1 MKTAKTGGFMRPVL
15 LWLGGLIALLV
26 VTALVLSLVRL
37 RIDLSGYKGAAEATA
52 SAALGRKVRIDGEI
66 IVTTSLWPYFEI
78 QGMRIANPD
87 DFEAGDLA
95 HMNLARITVS
105 LPALMERKLH
115 VKQFQVD
122 GLTLN
127 LVTDSNGAVNWVLA
141 GPDEVNNAASPP
153 EDPVDTDQ
161 AQALSSGALA
171 VDKLLFEDIAVTFRN
186 DIDGEG
192 LAFELEQVKG
202 SAPFGEP
209 MKLSMNGA
217 LRDEPFTLD
226 INANSLGEFLAMTR
240 SQIDIEAE
248 IAETNF
254 QFSGLSDSSGDNRA
268 INLKMSVE
276 GKNLNSLD
284 DLLQLDLPPLAD
296 YRLGATLTAVPGRL
310 ELTDFEATV
319 KNSTLSGSLIIDR
332 TGTKPFATMTL
343 TADTIQLTDFDTGDW
358 SPDEAETEADEKSAT
373 TTDKPAGKR
382 AKLLSPQALQRANIK
397 LDVRVADILS
407 GEDKLGNGE
416 LKLEIKDGR
425 ISLDPLR
432 LKLPKASLLLHA
444 SVKPGIEASDASLR
458 ALIKD
463 FDFGAL
469 ARLSNPDSDIG
480 GTLNMDI
487 DVSASARNIR
497 NLMTGANG
505 YFDLAG
511 RPENFH
517 ADVVD
522 LWAVNLLSSVVS
534 SSVEDESAS
543 QINCIISRWSLDDG
557 IMSAQNLAVDT
568 SKIRICGTGDIDF
581 NDNSFDLTIAPTAKR
596 PEFFSLATPLAVK
609 GKFRDFRIGMDSG
622 VLSLGTTAVKFAI
635 SPITTPFKRLIM
647 DDLPADGSDICS
659 LPIGP
664 HEGELEELPGC

>member
-1 MKTAKTGGFMRPVL
+1 MKTTKTGGFMRPVL
-15 LWLGGLIALLV
+15 LCLGGLIALLV
-26 VTALVLSLVRL
+26 ITALVLSLVRL
-37 RIDLSGYKGAAEATA
+37 RIDLSGYKGVAEATA

-66 IVTTSLWPYFEI
+66 VVTTSLWPYFEI

-95 HMNLARITVS
+95 RMNLARITVS

-122 GLTLN
+122 GLALN
-127 LVTDSNGAVNWVLA
+127 LVTDSNGAVNWILA
-141 GPDEVNNAASPP
+141 GPDEVNKTASPP

-161 AQALSSGALA
+161 AQAFSSSALA
-171 VDKLLFEDIAVTFRN
+171 VDKLLFENIAVTFRN
-186 DIDGEG
+186 DIDGEN
-192 LAFELEQVKG
+192 LTFELKQAEG

-209 MKLSMNGA
+209 MKLSMSGA
-217 LRDEPFTLD
+217 LRDEPFTLH
-226 INANSLGEFLAMTR
+226 INASSLGEFLAMNR

-248 IAETNF
+248 IADTNF
-254 QFSGLSDSSGDNRA
+254 QFSGLSDTPGGNRA
-268 INLKMSVE
+268 IELKMSME

-296 YRLGATLTAVPGRL
+296 YRLSAILTAVPGRL

-319 KNSTLSGSLIIDR
+319 KNSTLNGTLIIDR

-358 SPDEAETEADEKSAT
+358 SPDEPEAEPGEESVT
-373 TTDKPAGKR
+373 TRDQPAGER

-416 LKLEIKDGR
+416 LILEIKDGR

-463 FDFGAL
+463 FDFGVL

-534 SSVEDESAS
+534 SSVEGESAS

-557 IMSAQNLAVDT
+557 VMTAQNLAVDT

-581 NDNSFDLTIAPTAKR
+581 NDNSFDLTVAPTAKR

-622 VLSLGTTAVKFAI
+622 VLSLGATAVKFAI

-647 DDLPADGSDICS
+647 DDLPADGSDICN